1 MTKWWNDV
9 YKINIDR
16 KQKNRSPPS
25 QNILNIFLSQ
35 RHLII
40 ARLNVRWLLTQ
51 IISLQRVDLLKK
63 RQDLLTNQSVS
74 GGHIYL
80 LPTKSSVSA
89 ISVNLTIFLDDFF
102 FVSVGNFA
110 QFWKYQTI
118 WYAFPTVFSIRVLQ
132 YVVKNS
138 SSLCFFWSP
147 PPIWR
152 FFWRFLMIFLT
163 IFFPKVAAILL
174 SRVRRYWRNFQ
185 KICAARRH
193 PRKIQA
199 NGTLQRSLPLFRII

>member
-1 MTKWWNDV
+1 MKWWNDV

-40 ARLNVRWLLTQ
+40 ARLNVM
-51 IISLQRVDLLKK
+51 IVDSNYLPSKSWSFEKK
-63 RQDLLTNQSVS
+63 RRFVNQSICIWWSHLSFADKVCRQRRQRQ
-74 GGHIYL
+74 
-80 LPTKSSVSA
+80 
-89 ISVNLTIFLDDFF
+89 FDDFSWRFF
-102 FVSVGNFA
+102 FVSGGNFA

-118 WYAFPTVFSIRVLQ
+118 WYAFPTVFPIRILQDVL
-132 YVVKNS
+132 KNS
-138 SSLCFFWSP
+138 TTICFFWSA

-152 FFWRFLMIFLT
+152 FFWRF
-163 IFFPKVAAILL
+163 FFRKWRQFCSPEGAATDG
-174 SRVRRYWRNFQ
+174 VF

-199 NGTLQRSLPLFRII
+199 NGTLRRCLRLFGII